1 MNTTTAEEMARWLFE
16 DVFNQRDLAICD
28 DLFAP
33 RFVEHAMAPFGTE
46 APGSVDGPIHMRG
59 VVNWLVD
66 QFPDLRMNIEAIVA
80 DDMTVAVRVRST
92 GTNLGKLNGFI
103 PPTGKTFN
111 AEQSHWYRIENGQ
124 FVEHWAVRD
133 DLTSM
138 IQLGAL
144 PRPGQP
150 AT

>member
-1 MNTTTAEEMARWLFE
+1 MNPNPAERLARRLFDE
-16 DVFNQRDLAICD
+16 VFNQRNLPACD

-33 RFVEHAMAPFGTE
+33 TFVEHALAPFGTE
-46 APGSVDGPIHMRG
+46 LPGLVDGPTHMRG
-59 VVNWLVD
+59 VLNWLVD
-66 QFPDLRMNIEAIVA
+66 QFPDLHMSIEAVVA
-80 DDMTVAVRVRST
+80 DDTTVAARVRAT

-111 AEQSHWYRIENGQ
+111 SEQSHWYRVDNGQ
-124 FVEHWAVRD
+124 LAEHWAVRD

-144 PRPGQP
+144 PGPGQP
-150 AT
+150 PA

>member
-1 MNTTTAEEMARWLFE
+1 MDHTAAEEMAHRLFH

-33 RFVEHAMAPFGTE
+33 AFVEHAMAPFGTD
-46 APGSVDGPIHMRG
+46 ASGRVDGPSHMRS
-59 VVNWLVD
+59 VVNSLVD
-66 QFPDLRMNIEAIVA
+66 QFPDIRMNIEDVVA
-80 DDMTVAVRVRST
+80 NDTTVAVRVRST
-92 GTNLGKLNGFI
+92 GTNLGNLNGFI
-103 PPTGKTFN
+103 PPTGKSFN
-111 AEQSHWYRIENGQ
+111 AEQSHWYRVENGR

-144 PRPGQP
+144 PGPG
-150 AT
+150 

>member
-1 MNTTTAEEMARWLFE
+1 MDTTTAKEMVRRLFG
-16 DVFNQRDLAICD
+16 DVFNRRDLSACD
-28 DLFAP
+28 ALFAP
-33 RFVEHAMAPFGTE
+33 SFVEHAMAPFGLE
-46 APGSVDGPIHMRG
+46 APGLVDGPTHMRG
-59 VVNWLVD
+59 VVSWLVD
-66 QFPDLRMNIEAIVA
+66 QFPDLQMNVEAVVTN
-80 DDMTVAVRVRST
+80 DTTVAVRVRST

-111 AEQSHWYRIENGQ
+111 AEQSHWYRVENGQ

-144 PRPGQP
+144 PGPG
-150 AT
+150 